1 MDYHDGFSFGKG
13 KKKSTDNGGGW
24 GDEQR
29 ETWRIS
35 YI

>member
-13 KKKSTDNGGGW
+13 KKSTDNGGGW